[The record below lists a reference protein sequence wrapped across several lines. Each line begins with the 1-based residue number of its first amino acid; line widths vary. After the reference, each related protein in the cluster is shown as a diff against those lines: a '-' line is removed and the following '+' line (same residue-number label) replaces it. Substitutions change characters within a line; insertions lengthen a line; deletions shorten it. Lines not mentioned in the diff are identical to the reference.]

1 MNLLSRYTKY
11 RIISGFPVYAVIIF
25 CLLALTSGCVST
37 GTSSPRMLTGKPKNS
52 VPFFDRDRI
61 LELQTIAVPPFWGD
75 RQNLHVAASKII
87 SSKGGLTV
95 TPASEINTVLKY
107 IKKDLSSY
115 RKEDRIE
122 ILSGIGKA
130 VQADAVLNGFLITKE
145 QHQEIIIQV
154 ISSRDSRV
162 LWWQAI
168 DFSFPEVFSVTEQ
181 RNVLNTM
188 LSPLLEEAGKKTQP
202 QSKQDA
208 GSPRPESPK
217 RKETYPPSM
226 DTKPK
231 PGNKP
236 VQNTGPLPLSGD
248 ISPM

>member
-1 MNLLSRYTKY
+1 MNLLSPYTKY
-11 RIISGFPVYAVIIF
+11 RIFSGFPVSAVIAF
-25 CLLALTSGCVST
+25 CLLALTSGCAST
-37 GTSSPRMLTGKPKNS
+37 GTSSPMLTGKPKNS

-87 SSKGGLTV
+87 SSKGRLTV
-95 TPASEINTVLKY
+95 IPTREINTALKY
-107 IKKDLSSY
+107 IKKDLSSFQ
-115 RKEDRIE
+115 KEDRIE

-145 QHQEIIIQV
+145 QHQEIIVQV

-162 LWWQAI
+162 LWWQAV
-168 DFSFPEVFSVTEQ
+168 DFSFSEALSVSEQ

-188 LSPLLEEAGKKTQP
+188 LSPLLEEAGKKKKP
-202 QSKQDA
+202 QSKQDT
-208 GSPRPESPK
+208 GSPKPESPK
-217 RKETYPPSM
+217 RRETLPSTH
-226 DTKPK
+226 TKPK
-231 PGNKP
+231 AGNKP
-236 VQNTGPLPLSGD
+236 VQNTGPLTLSCD